1 MTKLYILL
9 GVIIVLIFL
18 LRMVAKKGRIK
29 VCGPKCQLPFKKS
42 QLKKD
47 YQKRKQR
54 KGNSELFSD
63 FIDKEKRK

>member
-1 MTKLYILL
+1 MTKLYILV
-9 GVIIVLIFL
+9 GIIIVLTFL

-47 YQKRKQR
+47 YQKRK
-54 KGNSELFSD
+54 
-63 FIDKEKRK
+63 